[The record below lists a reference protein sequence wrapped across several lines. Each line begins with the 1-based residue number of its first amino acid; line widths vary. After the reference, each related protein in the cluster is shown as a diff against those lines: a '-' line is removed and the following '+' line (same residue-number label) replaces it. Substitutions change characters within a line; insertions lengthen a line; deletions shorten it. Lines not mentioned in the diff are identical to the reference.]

1 MDKER
6 HSMGI
11 SLLRSMSKRRRR
23 KVERKIFKNWHGE
36 ALLKES
42 FKAFPISNGMKL
54 QLEKFGKTLI
64 SRELGSEAFKA
75 FQSTLR
81 ELSPGEELEIDF
93 SGVLT
98 LSPSWADEFL
108 SPLLDQLGERLVLLP
123 SDNLSVQA
131 TVKILQEANRK
142 KFKFG

>member
-1 MDKER
+1 
-6 HSMGI
+6 
-11 SLLRSMSKRRRR
+11 
-23 KVERKIFKNWHGE
+23 
-36 ALLKES
+36 
-42 FKAFPISNGMKL
+42 MKL

-81 ELSPGEELEIDF
+81 ELSKDEELEINF

-108 SPLLDQLGERLVLLP
+108 SPLLNQLNNRLILLK
-123 SDNLSVQA
+123 SDNLSVHA
-131 TVKILQEANRK
+131 TLRILKEANNRS
-142 KFKFG
+142 FNVRA